1 MLKKFSVSNFKT
13 LYDKFELNMEKV
25 NAITGLENKLM
36 NVTVNKKE
44 YSFLP
49 SKMILGGNAVG
60 KSNVIM
66 ALDVLK
72 NIIMHS
78 QLDEKNSMLGY
89 YHAYSSLLDSKKYE
103 EPIKFYIDFI
113 YKDNEYEYYLNIKN
127 NFKDHSTKITYEKFI
142 FNNDEILE
150 RINNEVSIVKKDKI
164 YNKFYEKYDESFI
177 KNIETTINDNI
188 ATNDKIIFTSY
199 FQIMPNV
206 VNDFKDWFNK
216 NLVISTDKNIIQSL
230 PKVDFKESNHV
241 RAGIENKLIKS
252 SDFGNQELFYDL
264 TKNNDNSINTMLVAR
279 YSVKDDKNNAQDL
292 TIDARITEST
302 GTLNLINL
310 FNIIRQAIHDG
321 STLLLDEFDASIN
334 YTLIV
339 DLLNLFYDPDI
350 NKNHAQI
357 IFTTHNPIYLSNDFM
372 RRDEIMFIEKDEF
385 TLESKGYLLSD
396 LSIRK
401 DENLLKN
408 YISGKYVHINP
419 IDFSSLM

>member
-36 NVTVNKKE
+36 NVIVNKRE

-60 KSNVIM
+60 KSNVLL
-66 ALDVLK
+66 ALGVLR
-72 NIIMHS
+72 NIITHS
-78 QLDEKNSMLGY
+78 QLDEKNIMLGNY
-89 YHAYSSLLDSKKYE
+89 PVYSSLLDSKKYE

-113 YKDNEYEYYLNIKN
+113 YKENEYEYYLNLQN
-127 NFKDHSTKITYEKFI
+127 NFKDHATKIIYEKFI

-150 RINNEVSIVKKDKI
+150 RINNKVSIEKKDKI
-164 YNKFYEKYDESFI
+164 YNRFYEKYDESFI

-188 ATNDKIIFTSY
+188 LSNDKIIFTSY
-199 FQIMPNV
+199 FQIIPNV
-206 VNDFKDWFNK
+206 SNDFKDWFNK
-216 NLVISTDKNIIQSL
+216 KLIVSTDKSIIQFF
-230 PKVDFKESNHV
+230 PKVDFKGANRVQAEVES
-241 RAGIENKLIKS
+241 KLIKS
-252 SDFGNQELFYDL
+252 SDFGNQELYYDF
-264 TKNNDNSINTMLVAR
+264 TKINDNSMNTTLVAK
-279 YSVKDDKNNAQDL
+279 YSVKDDENNAQNL
-292 TIDARITEST
+292 TIDARITESA

-339 DLLNLFYDPDI
+339 DLLNLFCDPEI
-350 NKNHAQI
+350 NKNNAQI

-419 IDFSSLM
+419 IDFSGLM